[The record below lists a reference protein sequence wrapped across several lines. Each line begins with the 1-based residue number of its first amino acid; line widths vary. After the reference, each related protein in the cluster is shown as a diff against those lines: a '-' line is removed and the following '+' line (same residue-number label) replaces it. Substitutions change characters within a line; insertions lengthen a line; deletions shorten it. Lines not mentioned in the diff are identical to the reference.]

1 MKQFVFKQAAL
12 LGKGKA
18 GLNSVGKIYHVG
30 VHGVSEE
37 HQKDPTF
44 VAYLKGG
51 LIKPHVVKEQGE
63 LKPAEG
69 DAAKQAA
76 LTAKS
81 HMEPDAEI
89 GGGDD
94 EASEEAA
101 PEEEVESEKSHSHRK
116 GKRK

>member
-18 GLNSVGKIYHVG
+18 GLNSMGKIYHVG

-51 LIKPHVVKEQGE
+51 LIVPHVVKEQGE
-63 LKPAEG
+63 LAPASS
-69 DAAKQAA
+69 DAAKQSAEVAA
-76 LTAKS
+76 SQLN
-81 HMEPDAEI
+81 PDAEI
-89 GGGDD
+89 GGGD

-101 PEEEVESEKSHSHRK
+101 EEVESEKSHGHRK